1 MLVEQA
7 GISKAEPIHRDL
19 GMGQNP
25 GVAQKVF
32 ALVNCPLPLVL
43 GWGRSFKLFSCVD
56 LRTT

>member
-19 GMGQNP
+19 GMGHNP

-32 ALVNCPLPLVL
+32 ALVHCPGELPFTPCPRMGEEL
-43 GWGRSFKLFSCVD
+43 
-56 LRTT
+56 